1 MLPQEL
7 DGVTLLVD
15 VPLAGLQ
22 AGDVG
27 VIVAITRADDGRL
40 RYTIEI
46 DRPGGGTACS
56 GSSRSFWSGRT
67 PVSPRR
73 ARRSAKG
80 RCTSSVTPPAPAPTT
95 RMGST

>member
-15 VPLAGLQ
+15 VPEAGLR

-27 VIVAITRADDGRL
+27 VIVAVIRADGRL

-46 DRPGGGTACS
+46 DRPEGGTADGQLIDLDAS
-56 GSSRSFWSGRT
+56 QFGLD
-67 PVSPRR
+67 
-73 ARRSAKG
+73 
-80 RCTSSVTPPAPAPTT
+80 
-95 RMGST
+95 

>member
-15 VPLAGLQ
+15 VPEAGLR

-27 VIVAITRADDGRL
+27 VIVAVIRTDGRL

-46 DRPGGGTACS
+46 DRPEGGTADGQLIDLDAS
-56 GSSRSFWSGRT
+56 QFGLD
-67 PVSPRR
+67 
-73 ARRSAKG
+73 
-80 RCTSSVTPPAPAPTT
+80 
-95 RMGST
+95 

>member
-15 VPLAGLQ
+15 VPEAGLR

-27 VIVAITRADDGRL
+27 TIVAVTRGPDGRP

-46 DRPGGGTACS
+46 ERPEDTGTADGQLIDLDAS
-56 GSSRSFWSGRT
+56 QFGLD
-67 PVSPRR
+67 
-73 ARRSAKG
+73 
-80 RCTSSVTPPAPAPTT
+80 
-95 RMGST
+95 